1 MGMMRVMTIVMII
14 MLICAVFLVIYL
26 CLKKRRVF
34 ENSKR
39 LESGNMEIGQADYM
53 LSSLVCDVV
62 SVFRMKTACTRIRF
76 AVQLDSNLPNA
87 LTGDEKKA
95 REILISIL
103 DNAVKHA
110 ELGHV
115 IFSISGEVVSKD
127 TVKLVFVVED
137 SGLGV
142 KSEDIE
148 KMFGDYGDHVKDD
161 AKKNADFEGAGQGLA
176 ITRSL
181 TEEIGGKITVESE
194 YGKGRKLIVT
204 LPQKIANPERL
215 AAVKEPESMRALVY
229 ERRKVYADSVVY
241 TIRNLGVVCDLVTG
255 DREFFSLLRTG
266 AYTHIFGSSE
276 LIVRNTKSIMLYGD
290 SFDVTLITEFGETV
304 HSDVWQVLPMPIHA
318 ISVANVFNGI
328 SCHDTLK
335 TGKGHMTGILLPESD
350 TLLSDEG
357 ESKHGIE
364 IEGVDEDK
372 GIRISGGTK
381 EAYLD
386 MLASFMEDGFDR
398 IGMIRKCLE
407 TDNIPLYAVYIQAL
421 KSALANIGAD
431 DLAETAAT
439 LEAAAQKRNRVYIES
454 INEQFL
460 AVLMRLLR
468 NIKATLAES

>member
-1 MGMMRVMTIVMII
+1 
-14 MLICAVFLVIYL
+14 
-26 CLKKRRVF
+26 
-34 ENSKR
+34 
-39 LESGNMEIGQADYM
+39 
-53 LSSLVCDVV
+53 
-62 SVFRMKTACTRIRF
+62 
-76 AVQLDSNLPNA
+76 
-87 LTGDEKKA
+87 
-95 REILISIL
+95 
-103 DNAVKHA
+103 
-110 ELGHV
+110 
-115 IFSISGEVVSKD
+115 
-127 TVKLVFVVED
+127 
-137 SGLGV
+137 
-142 KSEDIE
+142 
-148 KMFGDYGDHVKDD
+148 
-161 AKKNADFEGAGQGLA
+161 
-176 ITRSL
+176 
-181 TEEIGGKITVESE
+181 
-194 YGKGRKLIVT
+194 
-204 LPQKIANPERL
+204 
-215 AAVKEPESMRALVY
+215 
-229 ERRKVYADSVVY
+229 
-241 TIRNLGVVCDLVTG
+241 
-255 DREFFSLLRTG
+255 
-266 AYTHIFGSSE
+266 
-276 LIVRNTKSIMLYGD
+276 MLYGD